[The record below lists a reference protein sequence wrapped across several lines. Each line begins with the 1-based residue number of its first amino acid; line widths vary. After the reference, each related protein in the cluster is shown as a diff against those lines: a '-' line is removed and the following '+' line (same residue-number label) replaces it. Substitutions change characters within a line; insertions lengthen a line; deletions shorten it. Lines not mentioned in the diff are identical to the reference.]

1 VLAVAYGEGHPM
13 ASLGE
18 GSFAVLVER
27 GPELGDAIAALRD
40 ELTSHA
46 DRLGVDSLVRQPPR
60 VWLEA
65 LPETHAGALE
75 LLAHIGR

>member
-1 VLAVAYGEGHPM
+1 MLAVTYGDGHPM

-18 GSFAVLVER
+18 GAFAVLVER
-27 GPELGDAIAALRD
+27 GPDLGTDIATLRAELG
-40 ELTSHA
+40 SHA
-46 DRLGVDSLVRQPPR
+46 DRLGVQSLVRQPPR